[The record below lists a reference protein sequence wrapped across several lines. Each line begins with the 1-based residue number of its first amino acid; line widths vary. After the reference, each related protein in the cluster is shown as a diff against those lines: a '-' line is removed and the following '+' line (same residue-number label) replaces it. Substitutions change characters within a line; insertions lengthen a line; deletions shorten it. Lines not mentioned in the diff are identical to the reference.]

1 MRYGTILLLFI
12 STMIFAQSISHAQ
25 SQRYFN
31 QSEAEEAFDAAAS
44 KYGRTYRRL
53 GQSRGIDLS
62 PRVTTVSHH
71 SIASA
76 LSRFYPEQTAMLFYD
91 YDEPVLSV
99 WLVNGEGIQAYQRSE
114 VSLDALESAVSNFRK
129 ALNVDALQALRAP
142 RPRRQPIT
150 PARRIML
157 RLRPTIT
164 HLSTML
170 LPWNV
175 SRQLAPV
182 KHLVIV
188 PALGL
193 GAIPFAVMRPP
204 GTRQSLIDRM
214 SISIAP
220 SLFDVVE
227 EVGPSPAQFQ
237 HPLVVGNPLLPEN
250 GEWFFPPLP
259 GAQEEAQS
267 VAGALKTAPF
277 IGAAATKA
285 SVLTKASG
293 ADILYFAT
301 HAVASDTDP
310 LHGSF
315 LALSADKDPQG
326 RWTAEEIQTAK
337 FKARLAVLSACQ
349 TGLGKTH
356 DAGIIGLARA
366 FQIAGVPRVVMSL
379 WSVNDAATS
388 ELMQAF
394 VANLRSF
401 VPAEALRRAMLQ
413 VRRKRPHPAQ
423 WASFVLFGTPR

>member
-1 MRYGTILLLFI
+1 ML
-12 STMIFAQSISHAQ
+12 FAQTVSHAQ
-25 SQRYFN
+25 SQRAFD
-31 QSEAEEAFDAAAS
+31 QSEEEFDAAAS
-44 KYGRTYRRL
+44 KYERTYRRL

-71 SIASA
+71 RVASA
-76 LSRFYPEQTAMLFYD
+76 LRRFYPEQTALLFYD
-91 YDEPVLSV
+91 YEEPVLRI
-99 WLVNGEGIQAYQRSE
+99 WLVNRDGIQAYRRAEITS
-114 VSLDALESAVSNFRK
+114 DALESAISQLRK

-142 RPRRQPIT
+142 RPRRQPVT
-150 PARRIML
+150 PIRGVML
-157 RLRPTIT
+157 RLRPAIA
-164 HLSTML
+164 HLSALL
-170 LPWNV
+170 LPGSI
-175 SRQLAPV
+175 SRQLATV
-182 KHLVIV
+182 KHLVVV

-193 GAIPFAVMRPP
+193 GTVPFAVMQPHGSRH
-204 GTRQSLIDRM
+204 SLIERM

-227 EVGPSPAQFQ
+227 EVAPSTSQVQ
-237 HPLVVGNPLLPEN
+237 NPLVVGNPLLPEN

-259 GAQEEAQS
+259 GAQEEAQA
-267 VAGALKTAPF
+267 VAATLKTAPF
-277 IGAAATKA
+277 IGASATKA
-285 SVLTKASG
+285 AVVMKAPG

-301 HAVASDTDP
+301 HAVASNTDP
-310 LHGSF
+310 LGGSF
-315 LALSADKDPQG
+315 LALSADKDPHG
-326 RWTAEEIQTAK
+326 RWTAQEIQTSK
-337 FKARLAVLSACQ
+337 FRARLAVLSACQ

-394 VANLRSF
+394 VVNLRSL

-413 VRRKRPHPAQ
+413 VRRKRPHPSQ

>member
-1 MRYGTILLLFI
+1 MRDRVIFLLSIL
-12 STMIFAQSISHAQ
+12 TMLFAQAIVHAQ
-25 SQRYFN
+25 SQRSFN
-31 QSEAEEAFDAAAS
+31 QSEAEEAFNTAAS
-44 KYGRTYRRL
+44 KYGRAYRRL
-53 GQSRGIDLS
+53 GQSRGVDLS
-62 PRVTTVSHH
+62 PRVTILSHH
-71 SIASA
+71 NIANA

-91 YDEPVLSV
+91 YDEPVLRV
-99 WLVNGEGIQAYQRSE
+99 WLVNSEGIQAYRRALIP
-114 VSLDALESAVSNFRK
+114 LDALETAASDLRK
-129 ALNVDALQALRAP
+129 ALNVDAQQALRAP

-164 HLSTML
+164 RLSAML
-170 LPWNV
+170 LPENV

-193 GAIPFAVMRPP
+193 GAVPFAVMQPV
-204 GTRQSLIDRM
+204 GTRQYLIDRM

-227 EVGPSPAQFQ
+227 EVEPSPSQFQ

-259 GAQEEAQS
+259 GAQEEAQL
-267 VAGALKTAPF
+267 VADAFKTTPF
-277 IGAAATKA
+277 IGASATKA
-285 SVLTKASG
+285 AVLMKAPN

-301 HAVASDTDP
+301 HAVASGTDP

-326 RWTAEEIQTAK
+326 RWTAQEIQTSR
-337 FKARLAVLSACQ
+337 FRARLAVLSACQ

-356 DAGIIGLARA
+356 DAGVIGLARA

-379 WSVNDAATS
+379 WSVNDAATA

-394 VANLRSF
+394 VANLRSH
-401 VPAEALRRAMLQ
+401 VPAEALRRATLQ